1 MKKFLGL
8 FLASI
13 ILGFAV
19 FAVFYWL
26 VNWTW
31 SDSFLTGLA
40 AAAGGLVG
48 EYLRPYFERAKELP
62 NAQVCD
68 ATRVE
73 WSTKI

>member
-13 ILGFAV
+13 IVGFAV
-19 FAVFYWL
+19 FAVFYWI

-48 EYLRPYFERAKELP
+48 EYLRPYFEKRKSK
-62 NAQVCD
+62 
-68 ATRVE
+68 RVTE
-73 WSTKI
+73 RSGVRRNES